1 MQKYKL
7 FGQCNKKS
15 EKMTKKSLPNKRTYA
30 DAVLFAKERGFDG
43 VTYAAEYKG
52 CAAYHANSKA
62 LEGASCG
69 YPHFVIA
76 DGNGKCRFST
86 PDEALE
92 IIDLI
97 EE

>member
-1 MQKYKL
+1 
-7 FGQCNKKS
+7 
-15 EKMTKKSLPNKRTYA
+15 MTKKSLPNKRTYA
-30 DAVLFAKERGFDG
+30 DAVRFAKERGFDG
-43 VTYAAEYKG
+43 VTYAAQYKG
-52 CAAYHANSKA
+52 GVAYHANSKA
-62 LEGASCG
+62 LEGAKCG
-69 YPHFVIA
+69 YPNFVIV